1 MAKNKKYTKEF
12 KHDAISQVTNR
23 GYSIPEVSK
32 RLGMSS
38 KTLYRWV
45 KEQQKPVVQTKQ
57 ETELSSENRLL
68 KAELRRVTEERDILK
83 KAAAYFAKETL

>member
-32 RLGMSS
+32 RLGVNS
-38 KTLYRWV
+38 KTLYRWL
-45 KEQQKPVVQTKQ
+45 KEQSKPEEQTTK
-57 ETELSSENRLL
+57 EAELSSENRLL